1 MTAFFVCDC
10 LFDFSIVLKS
20 KFSFNIFIDL
30 SEQNGIMRPH
40 IFFFFLVDSTYYI
53 CAKKILNFWLNI
65 ILTFM
70 KNVWNIVL
78 VNILILSHVIVW
90 ICMRWDMK
98 ISVFLVK
105 KLQFLFF

>member
-40 IFFFFLVDSTYYI
+40 IFFFFWLIVHI

-70 KNVWNIVL
+70 KNVLNIVL
-78 VNILILSHVIVW
+78 VNILILSHVTVW